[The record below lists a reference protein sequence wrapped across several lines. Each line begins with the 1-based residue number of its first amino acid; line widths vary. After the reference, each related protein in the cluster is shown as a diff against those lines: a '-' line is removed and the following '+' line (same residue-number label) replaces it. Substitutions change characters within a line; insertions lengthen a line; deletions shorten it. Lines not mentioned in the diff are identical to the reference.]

1 MGVEVVLPNSGYD
14 NVRRWPRYRFDV
26 PVRVI
31 TQRPTKVIV
40 AQGRGRELNPGGM
53 SVFVGMELGLGD
65 QIALEFTPPNSAK
78 PIRVRCFVRNRNGC
92 QYGIEFITE
101 NDADYEAVGQL
112 ESALK
117 GIGSVKQVTA

>member
-53 SVFVGMELGLGD
+53 SVFAGMELGLGD
-65 QIALEFTPPNSAK
+65 QIALEFTPPSSAK
-78 PIRVRCFVRNRNGC
+78 PIRVRCFVRNRNGYH
-92 QYGIEFITE
+92 YGIEFITE
-101 NDADYEAVGQL
+101 NDADYETVGQL